1 MSTQLEMSLPTPED
15 VVQLENLYRHLADE
29 DDEVDPDAA
38 EADEAAD
45 SAPTKPKRRPE
56 VEDQFTAIYDMDHQ
70 LATNKLE
77 TLLSAL
83 ETYCRLQRE
92 LDATKRYYYLI
103 EYGKKTLVFGVP
115 FFLLI
120 LEALRD
126 NLVSEESAQIV
137 VVMAILFIAFSAINV
152 HLKHGND
159 MVTADYLQEL
169 SEQVEYQKTKA
180 LAVGRIW
187 GLPALNSDREPSF
200 SQLRHLASQLRDFL
214 RNQTAERELAAEVAQ
229 SGQNR

>member
-1 MSTQLEMSLPTPED
+1 MSTQLEMSLPAPED
-15 VVQLENLYRHLADE
+15 VVQLEDLFRQPVDGDNYEA
-29 DDEVDPDAA
+29 DPDSA
-38 EADEAAD
+38 ETLD
-45 SAPTKPKRRPE
+45 SAPAKPKRRPA

-92 LDATKRYYYLI
+92 LDSTKRYYYLI

-120 LEALRD
+120 LEALQD
-126 NLVSEESAQIV
+126 NLVSEKSAQII
-137 VVMAILFIAFSAINV
+137 VVMVALFIAFSTINV

-159 MVTADYLQEL
+159 IVTTEYLQEL

-180 LAVGRIW
+180 LAAGMIW
-187 GLPALNSDREPSF
+187 GLPALSSDREPSF

-214 RNQTAERELAAEVAQ
+214 RNQAAERELAAEVAQ